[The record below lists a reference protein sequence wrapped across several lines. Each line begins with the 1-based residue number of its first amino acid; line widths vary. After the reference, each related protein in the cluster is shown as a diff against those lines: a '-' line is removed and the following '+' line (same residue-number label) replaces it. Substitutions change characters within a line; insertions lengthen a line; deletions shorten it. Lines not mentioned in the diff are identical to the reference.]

1 MSSSIEHKLQA
12 LKQSLEG
19 EFFFDKTHRISFA
32 TDASAYREVPLGVAF
47 PRNESDIK
55 TLIAFASEN
64 DTCLIPRTAGTSLA
78 GQVVGKGIVVDVS
91 KHFNKILEVNAKE
104 AWAWVEPGVIRDELN
119 MHLKPY
125 GLFFAP
131 ETSTANRAMI
141 GGMVGNNSCGS
152 NSVKYGST
160 REHLLELKA
169 LLADGTNCTF
179 KDLNKNEFEAK
190 LKGEDCASE
199 LEKTIYQ
206 KSFEILN
213 NPENQTLIHENFP
226 HPEIPRR
233 NTGYA
238 IDMLLRNEL
247 FDASSSQKFNF
258 CSLLAGSEGTL
269 AFTTAIKVKLSPLP
283 PNHQA
288 LICAHFADLYESLEA
303 TQLSLKYNPY
313 SVELIDNYILE
324 CTEKSKEH
332 QQNRFFVEGKP
343 KALLVI
349 QLFDDSSENLLE
361 KAEKLI
367 EELKSKGYG
376 YHFPVLT
383 ESDCTKVWN
392 LRKAGLGLLSN
403 IPGDAKPVPVVE
415 DTAVRVTDLPSYIRE
430 FNQIMNKNN
439 LSCVHYAHAGSGEI
453 HLRPILNLK
462 TTEGNALFKTVL
474 SEVSQLVKK
483 YKGSLSGEHGDG
495 RLRGEFIQEMIG
507 SHCYT
512 LLEEIKNIWDSK
524 GIFNRNKIV
533 HTPSM
538 NSHLRYHPNQQTPE
552 FDTLFRFDDFDGYV
566 RTAELCNGSADCRK
580 TELTGG
586 TMCPTFMATRNEVMS
601 TRARANLIRESFR
614 ENNSAN
620 FFNEQEVKDIL
631 SHCIACKGCKSECP
645 SSVDMTKL
653 KAEYEYQFNKKNGTS
668 WRNKLI
674 AHSTQFQ
681 KRFQGIATIYNGV
694 NQIPIFESGIKSLLG
709 FSKKRSLPK
718 IASTSSVKK
727 VYTYK
732 QIVDNEKGS
741 VVLFFDEFT
750 HVFEPELALLAVK
763 VLNKLGYKVEVT
775 KDLDS
780 GRAYFSKGELETAKK
795 MANKNVRSLSKSVH
809 QATALIGIEPSALLS
824 FKDEYP
830 QIVDLELLDEAK
842 ILSDK
847 TYLLDEFIAKLMDDE
862 IIDRSYFTTDSK
874 EILIHGHCHQKAITG
889 ISSMRK
895 TLNFPE
901 NYSARLIP
909 SGCCGMAGSFGY
921 ESKNEQLS
929 EKIGELVLF
938 PTIRKTNEEVLI
950 VASGFSCRHQIMHGT
965 QRKALHYIEA
975 IWEALK

>member
-19 EFFFDKTHRISFA
+19 EFFFDKTHRISYA

-47 PRNESDIK
+47 PRNESDLK
-55 TLIAFASEN
+55 SLIAFAEEN
-64 DTCLIPRTAGTSLA
+64 DISLIPRTAGTSLA

-91 KHFNKILEVNAKE
+91 KHFNKILEVNARE

-160 REHLLELKA
+160 REHLLALKVV
-169 LLADGTNCTF
+169 LADGNSCEF
-179 KDLNKNEFEAK
+179 RELNKKEFEEK
-190 LKGEDCASE
+190 LSGKNCVSE
-199 LEKTIYQ
+199 LEQSIYQ
-206 KSFEILN
+206 KTFELLN
-213 NPENQTLIHENFP
+213 TTENQVQILENYP

-238 IDMLLRNEL
+238 LDMLLRNEL

-258 CSLLAGSEGTL
+258 CTLLAGSEGTL

-283 PNHQA
+283 PKHQA
-288 LICAHFADLYESLEA
+288 LVCAHFADLYESLEA

-349 QLFDDSSENLLE
+349 QLFDDSSESLLE

-367 EELKSKGYG
+367 EKLKSEGYG

-415 DTAVRVTDLPSYIRE
+415 DTAVRVADLPNYIRE
-430 FNQIMNKNN
+430 FNQIMSKHN

-462 TTEGNALFKTVL
+462 TNEGNALFKTVL
-474 SEVSQLVKK
+474 NEVSQLVKK

-507 SHCYT
+507 SHCYA
-512 LLEEIKNIWDSK
+512 LLEETKQIWDSK

-538 NSHLRYHPNQQTPE
+538 NSHLRYFPNQQTPE
-552 FDTLFRFDDFDGYV
+552 LETIFRFDDFDGYV

-586 TMCPTFMATRNEVMS
+586 TMCPTYMATRNEVMS

-620 FFNEQEVKDIL
+620 FFNDKDVKDIL

-653 KAEYEYQFNKKNGTS
+653 KTEYEYQFSKKNRMS

-674 AHSTQFQ
+674 AHSTQIQKQFQ
-681 KRFQGIATIYNGV
+681 SFAGIYNSV
-694 NQIPIFESGIKSLLG
+694 NQIPFIESTLKSILG
-709 FSKKRSLPK
+709 FSQKKSLPK
-718 IASTSSVKK
+718 IASLSSVKK
-727 VYTYK
+727 VYNYK
-732 QIVDNEKGS
+732 QIVDNKKGS

-763 VLNKLGYKVEVT
+763 VLNKLGYKVEIT
-775 KDLDS
+775 KNLDS
-780 GRAYFSKGELETAKK
+780 GRAFFSKGELETAKK
-795 MANKNVRSLSKSVH
+795 MANKNVRSLSKSVQ
-809 QATALIGIEPSALLS
+809 QATALVGIEPSALLS

-830 QIVDLELLDEAK
+830 QIVDAELIEKANILSEKSFLLD
-842 ILSDK
+842 D
-847 TYLLDEFIAKLMDDE
+847 FIAQLIDE
-862 IIDRSYFTTDSK
+862 GEIDESIFTLNPK

-889 ISSMRK
+889 MTSMRK
-895 TLNFPE
+895 TLNFPK

-921 ESKNEQLS
+921 ETKNEELS
-929 EKIGELVLF
+929 NKIGELVLF
-938 PTIRKTNEEVLI
+938 PTIRETNEEVLI
-950 VASGFSCRHQIMHGT
+950 VASGFSCRHQIIHGT
-965 QRKALHYIEA
+965 QRKALHYIKA